1 MRATVKD
8 VADTEQK
15 HTVSHLRSS
24 CVCVRLFGVCLV
36 LVVHLSLLS
45 DVSVQLEL
53 ICIIRLQECVCKMS
67 HVDLSWP
74 REAWDMTA
82 DGHAT
87 CNVHSQLVKC
97 AKSVILLSLGV
108 NHKS

>member
-36 LVVHLSLLS
+36 LVVHLSLSS
-45 DVSVQLEL
+45 DVSADERAAGAHLHHPSAG
-53 ICIIRLQECVCKMS
+53 VC
-67 HVDLSWP
+67 L
-74 REAWDMTA
+74 
-82 DGHAT
+82 
-87 CNVHSQLVKC
+87 
-97 AKSVILLSLGV
+97 
-108 NHKS
+108 